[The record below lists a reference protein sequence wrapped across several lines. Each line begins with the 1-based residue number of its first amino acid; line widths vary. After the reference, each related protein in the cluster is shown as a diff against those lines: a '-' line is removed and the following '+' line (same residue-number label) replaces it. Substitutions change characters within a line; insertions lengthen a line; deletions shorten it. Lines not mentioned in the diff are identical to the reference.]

1 MPMSPAFQA
10 RLQPHLPR
18 IVREFGTPFHLY
30 DEQGIIDTCQRMK
43 TAFGRLPGYL
53 NYFAVKALPNP
64 RVLKLIHEQ
73 GFGFDCSSVPELNLA
88 REAGARWH
96 EIMFT
101 SNNTS
106 PEEFAC
112 AMAGDGCYI
121 NLDDVS
127 LIRKVPEPFPSFV
140 SFRYNPGKART
151 GNSIIGKPHEAKY
164 GITTAQLIP
173 AYREAIARGASGFGL
188 HAMLCSNERRVAYMV
203 ETVKMLLDVCAML
216 EEKLDIQCAFINM
229 GGGFGIPYRPGDRH
243 LNLELMARR
252 ICSLMQVFS
261 TKYGFTPRLVSEC
274 GRFVTGPS
282 GVLVSQVT
290 NQKLIWERHVQI
302 DAGMPALMRHA
313 MYGAYHHIDV
323 LTQDGEMR
331 EGNRVRVNV
340 VGSICENCDRLAT
353 HRLLPADVQE
363 GDLIVTHD
371 TGAHGIAMGFNYNG
385 RTRPQE
391 LMLRANGSIE
401 LIRRAETEKDLRA
414 TLSFA
419 PRAVLLD

>member
-216 EEKLDIQCAFINM
+216 EEKL
-229 GGGFGIPYRPGDRH
+229 
-243 LNLELMARR
+243 
-252 ICSLMQVFS
+252 
-261 TKYGFTPRLVSEC
+261 
-274 GRFVTGPS
+274 
-282 GVLVSQVT
+282 
-290 NQKLIWERHVQI
+290 
-302 DAGMPALMRHA
+302 A
-313 MYGAYHHIDV
+313 MYQMH
-323 LTQDGEMR
+323 LPQ
-331 EGNRVRVNV
+331 VRLGGV
-340 VGSICENCDRLAT
+340 DRA
-353 HRLLPADVQE
+353 A
-363 GDLIVTHD
+363 
-371 TGAHGIAMGFNYNG
+371 
-385 RTRPQE
+385 
-391 LMLRANGSIE
+391 
-401 LIRRAETEKDLRA
+401 
-414 TLSFA
+414 
-419 PRAVLLD
+419 RAVLDRGPGVGVALHPEPGDDSECPLGQLAETVLIAPV